1 MKKFFATFLCLVL
14 CGGLL
19 PAQAAGPEVNAK
31 AVLLM
36 EKTTGQ
42 VLYEEHAHDPLELAS
57 VTKVMTMLLIME
69 ALEEGTITKETMVP
83 VSATAAGMGGSQVY
97 MKEGESFSVHDML
110 KAIAVASGND
120 ACVAM
125 AEYLAGSES
134 AFVEK
139 MNARAAELGMEN
151 TVFVNCTGLP
161 AEGHH
166 SSAYDIAL
174 MSRALI
180 QNHPDIR
187 TYTTIW
193 MDTLR
198 DGTFQLAN
206 TNKLIR
212 FYEGATG
219 LKTGS
224 TDAALY
230 CVSATAEKDGM
241 ELIAV
246 VLGSP
251 TSADRFETAKALLN
265 YGFAGYSLVTV
276 APSEPI
282 SPIPVTLGT
291 ADSVQPV
298 LTQES
303 QILLYKAHRPG
314 GWERESKAPP
324 GGPRGGPQVDPLGCL
339 SIPAGHPLLRN
350 LKKTGTPCTGCPGF
364 FASSPPFSP
373 LGVEHL
379 LNLLDGFSLL
389 PQRLDPLNP
398 ADALLPFIATGQV
411 FLRLL
416 KGQHPLLGVK
426 FQGAVPHVG
435 QTDQLPDGHVLRL
448 LDDL

>member
-1 MKKFFATFLCLVL
+1 MRCKNCGAENDDSRYICEVCGSPLYDENELSAQADQQPVGATPDGAPAPAPRPNPEEEKKLQQKNKQSMIIIIVL
-14 CGGLL
+14 CVVLI
-19 PAQAAGPEVNAK
+19 
-31 AVLLM
+31 AVVV
-36 EKTTGQ
+36 G
-42 VLYEEHAHDPLELAS
+42 
-57 VTKVMTMLLIME
+57 I
-69 ALEEGTITKETMVP
+69 I
-83 VSATAAGMGGSQVY
+83 
-97 MKEGESFSVHDML
+97 
-110 KAIAVASGND
+110 IAVASGND

-134 AFVEK
+134 TFVEK

-303 QILLYKAHRPG
+303 QILLPKAEAGKVSTTLSLPDTLQ
-314 GWERESKAPP
+314 APVEKGQELGSLTVLVDGKENQKLP
-324 GGPRGGPQVDPLGCL
+324 LVAQEEVPRLTLWAVYQ
-339 SIPAGHPLLRN
+339 
-350 LKKTGTPCTGCPGF
+350 
-364 FASSPPFSP
+364 
-373 LGVEHL
+373 
-379 LNLLDGFSLL
+379 SLL
-389 PQRLDPLNP
+389 GTL
-398 ADALLPFIATGQV
+398 FCGT
-411 FLRLL
+411 
-416 KGQHPLLGVK
+416 
-426 FQGAVPHVG
+426 
-435 QTDQLPDGHVLRL
+435 
-448 LDDL
+448 